1 MSGGVEGSR
10 GAIPVTPSDRVLG
23 LRVGFSKLGT
33 ECSKDGLGL
42 QVPAT
47 GKRVPYFLRQ
57 VVTSDRDHWNL
68 RAVSRIRKGS
78 SHWC

>member
-1 MSGGVEGSR
+1 MER
-10 GAIPVTPSDRVLG
+10 DAPRTAWIKMIQPRVLG

-47 GKRVPYFLRQ
+47 GKKVPYFLRQ
-57 VVTSDRDHWNL
+57 VVTSERDHWNL